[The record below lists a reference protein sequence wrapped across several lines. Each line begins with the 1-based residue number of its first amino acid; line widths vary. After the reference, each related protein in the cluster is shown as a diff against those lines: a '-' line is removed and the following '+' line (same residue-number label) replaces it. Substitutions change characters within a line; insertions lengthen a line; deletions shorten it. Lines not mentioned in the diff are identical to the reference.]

1 MTRRIEP
8 EIDLTGPP
16 TDPGV
21 SRLHAVLVAGAD
33 GSWSVTDPGSP
44 NGILVNGKDVPPGG
58 AVPLR
63 DGDLIHR
70 GAWTVITITRG

>member
-44 NGILVNGKDVPPGG
+44 NGILVNGKDVPAG
-58 AVPLR
+58 AVVPLR
-63 DGDLIHR
+63 HGDRIHL